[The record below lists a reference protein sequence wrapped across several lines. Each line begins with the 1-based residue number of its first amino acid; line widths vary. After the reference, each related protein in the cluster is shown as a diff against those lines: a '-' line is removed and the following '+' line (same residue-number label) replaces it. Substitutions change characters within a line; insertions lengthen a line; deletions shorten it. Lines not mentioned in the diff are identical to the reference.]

1 MRSKVIG
8 VFVYKEIQDYA
19 VPVQGIIFVPGEVEY
34 APANLTELWVQN
46 LRLEHNGG
54 DYRGPW

>member
-8 VFVYKEIQDYA
+8 VFVDKEIQDSA
-19 VPVQGIIFVPGEVEY
+19 VPVQGIICAPGEVES
-34 APANLTELWVQN
+34 APANLPEFRVQN
-46 LRLEHNGG
+46 LRLDHSGG